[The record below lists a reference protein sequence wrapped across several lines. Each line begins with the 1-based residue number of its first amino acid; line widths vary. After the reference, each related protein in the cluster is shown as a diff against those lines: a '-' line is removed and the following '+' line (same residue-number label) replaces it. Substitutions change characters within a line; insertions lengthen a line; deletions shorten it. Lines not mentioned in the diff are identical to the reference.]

1 MNKEPENL
9 LLAIELENIYSIR
22 DTVRIDF
29 RAANIKTKQAKMLT
43 DNVFVWNKQKILKTI
58 GLFGPNAAGKSNI
71 VNAIRFFCML
81 VLECLQH
88 NEGTTF
94 NFRPFK
100 FEGYDQKPSRFFID
114 FVCGGIEY
122 EYQYTLTRDEIK
134 TESLYFYSST
144 HRRSLIFERSGNTYH
159 YGTKAPIMRP
169 KDVEVN
175 TTRKNLFLARASSM
189 NRELF
194 ANLYKF
200 FLRPFLLH
208 LKDPREVF
216 SEEYLAQNKQLLL
229 EFLHLCDSDIC
240 DIAVRNATIQ
250 SPFKLAIDDQPV
262 AQEPIRI
269 RQILTFHKAHPEVAF
284 NFETEE
290 SDGTRQLF
298 MLIHR
303 LIDVH
308 NNGTALI
315 LDEFDRSAH
324 IRMAEFVL
332 NYIHASQSS
341 QLLYSSHNVR
351 LIDMKHLRKDQII
364 FVEKDENGATSAK
377 PMVEFKEF
385 RENMDAVKAYING
398 YFGAVPSIET
408 SVPVLKQIVKNQKQ
422 NDSLA

>member
-1 MNKEPENL
+1 MSKDPENL

-100 FEGYDQKPSRFFID
+100 FEGYDQKPSRFFIN

-134 TESLYFYSST
+134 TESLYFYSPN
-144 HRRSLIFERSGNTYH
+144 HRRSLIFERNGSIYH
-159 YGTKAPIMRP
+159 YGTKVTIVRP
-169 KDVEVN
+169 KDVEMN
-175 TTRKNLFLARASSM
+175 TTRKNLFLTRASSM

-194 ANLYKF
+194 ATLYTF
-200 FLRPFLLH
+200 FLRTFLLH
-208 LKDPREVF
+208 LKDSREVF
-216 SEEYLAQNKQLLL
+216 TEEYLAKNKHLIL

-250 SPFKLAIDDQPV
+250 NPFKLTIDDQAV
-262 AQEPIRI
+262 EQESIRI

-284 NFETEE
+284 NLDTEE

-308 NNGTALI
+308 TNGKALI

-351 LIDMKHLRKDQII
+351 LIDMKHMRKDQIV

-377 PMVEFKEF
+377 RMVDYKEF

-398 YFGAVPSIET
+398 YFGAVPCIET
-408 SVPVLKQIVKNQKQ
+408 SVSVLKQIIKKQQQ